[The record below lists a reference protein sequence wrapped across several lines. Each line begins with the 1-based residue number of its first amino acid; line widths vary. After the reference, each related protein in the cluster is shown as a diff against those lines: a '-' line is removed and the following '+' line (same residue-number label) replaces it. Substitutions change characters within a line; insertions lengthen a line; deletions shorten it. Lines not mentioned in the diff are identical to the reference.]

1 MKFGVCCSEDRFG
14 IVAEMGY
21 DYVETVFSKFT
32 TMTEAEYKQF
42 NSKLKEYNLKSEAC
56 NCFFPS
62 DIKLVGDSVNL
73 SQIASY
79 VEKGME
85 RAADAG
91 CKTAVIGSGGAR
103 RIPKNFDRNIAVSQ
117 FCEIFNI
124 CGDTAEKYGVR
135 IAIEPLNYDETNFI
149 NTVSE
154 GLEICKAIDNS
165 NVGVLADFYHIYRT
179 GETLD
184 AVKNAGKLLFHAHLA
199 RPDND
204 RGVPFESS
212 DIAACKKWKSALEE
226 AGYNGRLSL
235 EAKYYPDFK
244 SALERAEP
252 AIKIFGKSE

>member
-91 CKTAVIGSGGAR
+91 CKTAVHPLIPNSATVCATDLSVSCANFTAAILNCLSYTAR
-103 RIPKNFDRNIAVSQ
+103 
-117 FCEIFNI
+117 
-124 CGDTAEKYGVR
+124 
-135 IAIEPLNYDETNFI
+135 FI
-149 NTVSE
+149 N
-154 GLEICKAIDNS
+154 
-165 NVGVLADFYHIYRT
+165 
-179 GETLD
+179 
-184 AVKNAGKLLFHAHLA
+184 
-199 RPDND
+199 
-204 RGVPFESS
+204 
-212 DIAACKKWKSALEE
+212 
-226 AGYNGRLSL
+226 
-235 EAKYYPDFK
+235 
-244 SALERAEP
+244 
-252 AIKIFGKSE
+252 